1 MNDLREAFDGDGSE
15 DELVEIDWAPLLAAI
30 DAMAE
35 EGLDLDDGED
45 LINHWAALLGVL
57 LRKVRGDEQLSEDEL
72 LLIVA
77 TFLDAFPRSA
87 LFRGDFFGRHPIGFL
102 LGRQDL

>member
-15 DELVEIDWAPLLAAI
+15 DELVEIDWAPLQAAI

-72 LLIVA
+72 AELA
-77 TFLDAFPRSA
+77 AEAAAFAVDLAVSEENLPELTPSGEQ
-87 LFRGDFFGRHPIGFL
+87 RGN
-102 LGRQDL
+102 